1 MDQNILDY
9 QQQDGVLR
17 RIENELQNS
26 EERKRAAAAKSFLL
40 EGEEVIA
47 KTDKKAGDLLV
58 KFQNLQHTLA
68 ECVQMSEE
76 YEALMKESKEDEDE
90 LSYLNKK
97 IQQLNDT
104 LKKTEHELTV
114 ISQQMEETA
123 KSFVAYRQ
131 KFGAAKEEYTKN
143 KKKYDELKAAKAG
156 EIEAV
161 KEKMAGIAKGVDK
174 KILERYQAVRND
186 KIFPVLVPLNG
197 NMCGGCNTELSLNE
211 MGRLKNQGYI
221 ECDNCKR
228 IIYQK

>member
-1 MDQNILDY
+1 MNQIILDY
-9 QQQDGVLR
+9 QKQDGILR
-17 RIENELQNS
+17 KIENELQNS

-40 EGEEVIA
+40 EGEEVIQ
-47 KTDKKAGDLLV
+47 KTDKKAADLLI
-58 KFQNLQHTLA
+58 KFRNLQHTLN

-76 YEALMKESKEDEDE
+76 YEMLMKESKEDEDE
-90 LSYLNKK
+90 LSYLGKK
-97 IQQLNDT
+97 IQQLNET
-104 LKKTEHELTV
+104 LKKTEHDLTLL
-114 ISQQMEETA
+114 SQQMEETA
-123 KSFVAYRQ
+123 KNFVAYRQ
-131 KFGAAKEEYTKN
+131 KFGAAKEEYTTN

-156 EIEAV
+156 EIEEI
-161 KEKMAGIAKGVDK
+161 KKKMAQIAKDVDK

-211 MGRLKNQGYI
+211 MGRLKKQGYI